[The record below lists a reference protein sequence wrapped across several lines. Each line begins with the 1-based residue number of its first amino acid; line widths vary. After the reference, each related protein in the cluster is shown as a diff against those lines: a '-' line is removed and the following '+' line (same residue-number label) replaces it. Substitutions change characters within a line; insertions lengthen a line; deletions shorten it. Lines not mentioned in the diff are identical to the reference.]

1 MIVKNFEKQEKN
13 TAVFT
18 VESDAAEFEKAVN
31 TAYQKNKGSINI
43 PGFRK
48 GKAPRAIVEGMFGKE
63 VFYQDALDELA
74 ESAYLLGVN
83 ENKLRTVGTPSIKN
97 VQVTD
102 GRTALYDFSVTLYPE
117 VKLGEYKGLK
127 VVKEVVD
134 VDDEDVANELESVR
148 KRNAR
153 KVSVERAAEMGDTAN
168 IDFDGYLNGERFD
181 GGKAENYTLV
191 LGSGS
196 FVPGFEEQVVGMQIG
211 EEKDIDITFPENYT
225 PELAGKAVVFKV
237 KLNGLTVDELPEL
250 DDEFAKDVS
259 EFDTLD
265 EYKADL
271 RKNLESQR
279 AEQAQNAFESLAI
292 KQASDNLDVDIP
304 DVMIQEKAEEMLR
317 NYASNFGLDARKM
330 SYEQLMQTMG
340 LDASMMNQT
349 ILPSAQLQVRTDLLL
364 EAVAKAENFETGEE
378 ELNAYAQKV
387 AESIGAKAEDVM
399 KYFGKDFVEA
409 EQKKEQARKLIVD
422 SAVPVDEAP
431 AEEEKK
437 DEE

>member
-1 MIVKNFEKQEKN
+1 MKENELRV
-13 TAVFT
+13 V
-18 VESDAAEFEKAVN
+18 
-31 TAYQKNKGSINI
+31 GS
-43 PGFRK
+43 
-48 GKAPRAIVEGMFGKE
+48 
-63 VFYQDALDELA
+63 
-74 ESAYLLGVN
+74 
-83 ENKLRTVGTPSIKN
+83 PSIKN

-102 GRTALYDFSVTLYPE
+102 ERTALYEFSVTLYPE

-134 VDDEDVANELESVR
+134 VDDEDVASELESVR

-153 KVSVERAAEMGDTAN
+153 KLNVERAAEMGDTAN

-181 GGKAENYTLV
+181 GGKAENYSLT

-237 KLNGLTVDELPEL
+237 KLNSLTVDELPEL

-259 EFDTLD
+259 EFDTLE
-265 EYKADL
+265 EYKADV

-279 AEQAQNAFESLAI
+279 AEQAQSAFESLAL
-292 KQASDNLDVDIP
+292 KQASDNLDVDVP
-304 DVMIQEKAEEMLR
+304 DVMIQEKAEDMLR
-317 NYASNFGLDARKM
+317 NYAANFGLDARNM

-340 LDASMMNQT
+340 LDAASMNQT
-349 ILPSAQLQVRTDLLL
+349 ILPGAQLQVRTDLLL
-364 EAVAKAENFETGEE
+364 EAVAKAENFETSEE
-378 ELNAYAQKV
+378 DLNAYAQKV
-387 AESIGAKAEDVM
+387 ADSIGAKAEDVM

-422 SAVPVDEAP
+422 SAIPVDEAP
-431 AEEEKK
+431 VAEEKK
-437 DEE
+437 ED